1 MCMCGC
7 ARDML
12 CACVIV
18 HEDVICACLDVLY
31 ACVDVH
37 EDVLCVYVCRVQG
50 RACYV
55 LIFHSLPYSLLLM
68 LFYFEIDLTL

>member
-7 ARDML
+7 ARDIL
-12 CACVIV
+12 CACVGV
-18 HEDVICACLDVLY
+18 HEDVLW
-31 ACVDVH
+31 ACVGVRD
-37 EDVLCVYVCRVQG
+37 DVLCVYVCRVQG
-50 RACYV
+50 RACSV

>member
-12 CACVIV
+12 CACVGV
-18 HEDVICACLDVLY
+18 CD
-31 ACVDVH
+31 
-37 EDVLCVYVCRVQG
+37 DVLCVYVCRVQG
-50 RACYV
+50 RVRSV

-68 LFYFEIDLTL
+68 LFYSEINLTL